1 MNIASSTR
9 NVLLP
14 FVIKNDL
21 HASAR
26 ALGFV
31 YSAASAGALISA
43 FAYGQHGVPRR
54 PIVVAYLGWA
64 LSLFMIAAYGLGTT
78 VAQLVLF
85 GFIGGLG
92 ISFGQAIWGTL
103 MHQLVPRQMLG
114 RVTSIDW
121 LASLS
126 LMPPAAAAAGV
137 LAGAIGARETLVAAG
152 LLSGGVTV
160 LFLLASPAL
169 RRTELEPARQAAEP

>member
-1 MNIASSTR
+1 
-9 NVLLP
+9 V
-14 FVIKNDL
+14 
-21 HASAR
+21 
-26 ALGFV
+26 
-31 YSAASAGALISA
+31 
-43 FAYGQHGVPRR
+43 YGQRGVPRR

-64 LSLFMIAAYGLGTT
+64 VSLFMIAAYGLGTS

-103 MHQLVPRQMLG
+103 MHQLVPRHLLG

-121 LASLS
+121 MASLS
-126 LMPPAAAAAGV
+126 LMPLAAAAAGLV
-137 LAGAIGARETLVAAG
+137 AGVIGARETLAAAG

-169 RRTELEPARQAAEP
+169 RRTELEPAGEGAEP